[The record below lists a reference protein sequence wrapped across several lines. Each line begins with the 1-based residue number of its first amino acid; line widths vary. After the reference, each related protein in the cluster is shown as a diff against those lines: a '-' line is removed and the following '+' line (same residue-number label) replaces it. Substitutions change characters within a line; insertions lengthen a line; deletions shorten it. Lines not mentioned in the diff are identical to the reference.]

1 MNILYKVLC
10 DGMTLL
16 DQTRPGYYLTEAK
29 LNGEVNNGVFDGQF
43 NFSMYA
49 DNPNYD
55 AVRLMTSTIV
65 VLENDREIFRGRP
78 VTIDDSFDAV
88 RKVTCESEMK
98 FLVDVPNVFGK
109 LAEEKRTDVIGN
121 EKTPQTETMVPVP
134 GGAEQTPKPMY
145 TGYRNVD
152 KSQLTR
158 FGENRKWQNRT
169 VYRNSVN
176 DNEKAVTGTRV
187 GPGTDQTMDQ
197 GRTRFSLYSLRAD
210 DLGVFF
216 DVEYREGTG
225 EEKHYIIPLKTCAY
239 KLFVYDRHGYSNGG
253 LYDRYFRDKNVMIS
267 SALYIG
273 NIQMIGQSNQYFNIA
288 NFDPEEKITVVGES
302 EQVNIGDL
310 PFCIVYYPDAQHWFF
325 SEPDM
330 YITEPL
336 LHWILHFETVVYAVP
351 EPVSSTMD
359 KIYLK
364 VYKTS
369 DSTVQAVANQIF
381 GEYEDRWARHTLRP
395 GEEVIDISS
404 RSEMTDE
411 DKLYRL
417 NDVVYKFVPTGYNAY
432 ADAERRIYRGQ
443 IAVDGKASRAY
454 ADSCYASLEKWLKET
469 GGYARIRREY
479 PTIGAPYS
487 VIDLMPDSGERRS
500 DFYVRLSDNL
510 TDASRN
516 NDCTGIVSGVFARG
530 VWDEGRSEVTFRSVG
545 TIAAGTAQEMSDPT
559 ERYVYTGQGESY
571 LGGKAYTYSNGKWT
585 LLDPVPPSVQVE
597 RVASPQ
603 RFIDPE
609 KAYGVYSGRDFYFIK
624 GSTYYTNDGI
634 LYEDKE
640 AHKVVLSGEFE
651 VDYRL
656 GVLWHKEARATYGS
670 IIFYQEEDLADI
682 AEGSRLQR
690 LAELAKTELQSR
702 LTAFESIE
710 VSAVDPRLISANGGR
725 PELGNYYP
733 VEIPHFGVSTYKRL
747 TRVETDLLDPNAS
760 KLTFGG
766 KTPMLSDYVAK
777 KGERN
782 D

>member
-1 MNILYKVLC
+1 MSLLYKVTC
-10 DGMTLL
+10 DGKTLL

-29 LNGEVNNGVFDGQF
+29 LDGEINNGVFDGQF

-88 RKVTCESEMK
+88 RKIICESEMK

-109 LAEEKRTDVIGN
+109 LAENKRTDVIGN
-121 EKTPQTETMVPVP
+121 EKTLQTETMVPVP

-239 KLFVYDRHGYSNGG
+239 KLFVYCKNGYSNGG
-253 LYDRYFRDKNVMIS
+253 LYDRYFRDKNVMDS

-273 NIQMIGQSNQYFNIA
+273 NIQMIGQSNQYFNIG

-310 PFCIVYYPDAQHWFF
+310 PFCIVYYQDAQHWFF
-325 SEPDM
+325 SHPDM
-330 YITEPL
+330 YITKPL
-336 LHWILHFETVVYAVP
+336 LHWMLHFETVVYAVP
-351 EPVSSTMD
+351 KRVSSTMD

-381 GEYEDRWARHTLRP
+381 CEY
-395 GEEVIDISS
+395 GSS
-404 RSEMTDE
+404 N
-411 DKLYRL
+411 L
-417 NDVVYKFVPTGYNAY
+417 TGYNAY
-432 ADAERRIYRGQ
+432 ADAERRIYRGH

-454 ADSCYASLEKWLKET
+454 ADSCYASLEKWLEET

-487 VIDLMPDSGERRS
+487 VIDLMPDSGERRN

-597 RVASPQ
+597 MVASPQ
-603 RFIDPE
+603 RFTDQE
-609 KAYGVYSGRDFYFIK
+609 KAYGVYSGHNFYFIK

-670 IIFYQEEDLADI
+670 IIFYHEEDLSDI
-682 AEGSRLQR
+682 AEGARLQR

-747 TRVETDLLDPNAS
+747 TRVETNLLDPNAS

-777 KGERN
+777 KGE
-782 D
+782 